1 MFPKVTVP
9 KTFSLKYLRRGTVLS
24 NITKKGKVYL
34 FIFLKFGKF
43 FKKNLLVAALE
54 INIILVGIYFLTV
67 NCKNTGTRIELS

>member
-34 FIFLKFGKF
+34 FIFLKLGKF
-43 FKKNLLVAALE
+43 FQERSLSGCFGDQYYPSWHLL
-54 INIILVGIYFLTV
+54 
-67 NCKNTGTRIELS
+67 S